1 MTDRPFGTLAALVGL
16 GLLAGCATTPR
27 PSIPPCQG
35 YEPPQLLAA
44 HPITL
49 PPTYITARM
58 GEAVVSEVVVGS
70 QGEVV
75 EVRPWRNLYKVLA
88 PYAERSLRKSRFAPA
103 TIEGNPVA
111 SRCLVTTAVGTV
123 RPPKSEPSYDTLWVY
138 TAGGESREALWQL
151 RGSVRR
157 ITVKAHVGSPGT
169 GTEVV
174 ARNPSGE
181 EKVLLRKTVSAPADF
196 QETVRTGDFLEGAGD
211 YRLELRVGGRTVAG
225 ATFTVAEDAKDAIVN
240 ACEPLPRKK

>member
-1 MTDRPFGTLAALVGL
+1 MNGRLLGTLAACAGL
-16 GLLAGCATTPR
+16 WLLAGCATAPG
-27 PSIPPCQG
+27 PSAPPCQG
-35 YEPPQLLAA
+35 FEPPQLLAA
-44 HPITL
+44 HPIAL
-49 PPTYITARM
+49 PPDYVAARV
-58 GEAVVSEVVVGS
+58 GESVISEVVVGR
-70 QGEVV
+70 QGEVLDAH
-75 EVRPWRNLYKVLA
+75 PWRNLYKVLA
-88 PYAERSLRKSRFAPA
+88 PYAEQSLRKSRFAPA

-111 SRCLVTTAVGTV
+111 SRCLVTTMVGTI

-138 TAGGESREALWQL
+138 TAGGESREARWQL

-196 QETVRTGDFLEGAGD
+196 QETVRTGDFLEAAGD
-211 YRLELRVGGRTVAG
+211 YRLELRVDGRTVAR
-225 ATFTVAEDAKDAIVN
+225 ATFTVAEDPKDAIVN